1 MVDLL
6 CESRKIASMNE
17 TIRRARGGER
27 REQIL
32 AVALRLFGERGAGN
46 VTTRQI
52 AEAVGISQPS
62 LYAHFTSADA
72 IADELCVRAFDQ
84 LQARF
89 AATVSAVK
97 DPWQRVDL
105 LGRAYIEF
113 GIEHPDMYRIAF
125 MPTREAE
132 PPPGM
137 TFDLATCDPGL
148 AAGLR
153 AFASLRDTIA
163 QIRGCDDE
171 QVSVIAQAVWALVH
185 GLTSLL
191 ISKPYFP
198 WAEREALIEAVLAM
212 AHAYLAEQ
220 RASTD

>member
-1 MVDLL
+1 MVDRADFV
-6 CESRKIASMNE
+6 RKTVAMIE
-17 TIRRARGGER
+17 PIRRARTGER

-62 LYAHFTSADA
+62 LYAHFASADA
-72 IADELCVRAFDQ
+72 IAEELCVRSFET

-89 AATVSAVK
+89 SAMAAEYP
-97 DPWQRVDL
+97 DPWQRVDM

-113 GIEHPDMYRIAF
+113 GIENPDMYRIAF
-125 MPTREAE
+125 MPTRESG

-137 TFDLATCDPGL
+137 TFDLAAHDPGL

-153 AFASLRDTIA
+153 AFGSLRDTIA
-163 QIRGCDDE
+163 EIRGRDDAH
-171 QVSVIAQAVWALVH
+171 VDVIAQAIWALVH

-198 WAEREALIEAVLAM
+198 WAEREALVEALLAM
-212 AHAYLAEQ
+212 ARSYLASQ
-220 RASTD
+220 KAR

>member
-1 MVDLL
+1 M
-6 CESRKIASMNE
+6 IARMTE
-17 TIRRARGGER
+17 PIRRARTGER

-32 AVALRLFGERGAGN
+32 QVALRLFGERGAGS

-52 AEAVGISQPS
+52 ARAVGISQPT
-62 LYAHFTSADA
+62 LYAHFASADA
-72 IADELCVRAFDQ
+72 IADELCVRAFDA

-89 AATVSAVK
+89 AATVTDID
-97 DPWQRVDL
+97 DPLQRVDM

-113 GIEHPDMYRIAF
+113 GLEHPDMYRIAF
-125 MPTREAE
+125 MPTRHSG

-137 TFDLATCDPGL
+137 TFDLATTDPGL

-153 AFASLRDTIA
+153 AFAALRTAIV
-163 QIRGCDDE
+163 QIRGRDDDA
-171 QVSVIAQAVWALVH
+171 VGVMAQAVWSLVH

-198 WAEREALIEAVLAM
+198 WADREALITGTLAM
-212 AHAYLAEQ
+212 ARGYLAAQ
-220 RASTD
+220 RARD

>member
-1 MVDLL
+1 MI
-6 CESRKIASMNE
+6 EPH
-17 TIRRARGGER
+17 RRARTGER

-32 AVALRLFGERGAGN
+32 AVALRLFAERGAGN

-62 LYAHFTSADA
+62 LYAHFASADA
-72 IADELCVRAFDQ
+72 IAEELCVRAFET
-84 LQARF
+84 LHARF
-89 AATVSAVK
+89 AVTLAAVD
-97 DPWQRVDL
+97 DPWQRIEM

-113 GIEHPDMYRIAF
+113 GLEHPDMYRIAF
-125 MPTREAE
+125 MPTRDHV

-137 TFDLATCDPGL
+137 TFDLATNDPGL

-153 AFASLRDTIA
+153 AFAALRDSIA
-163 QIRGCDDE
+163 VIHGRNDDT
-171 QVSVIAQAVWALVH
+171 VGAISQAIWASVH

-198 WAEREALIEAVLAM
+198 WVERERLIDAVIAM
-212 AHAYLAEQ
+212 GRTYLKGQQSADVSSFG
-220 RASTD
+220 AD